1 MDIIILHLWK
11 EMGET
16 ARIVIYRG
24 GKKMHEKKLAEK
36 EINEIVKTYT
46 ISTKVNCFAFDVSG
60 EVLTCKG
67 YWDRSTFCEFVQ
79 GFDYASAC
87 KQSYFYGGI
96 QSDKIGETYIYFCPY
111 GLVNWTV
118 PVIQDNKTKFFLT
131 AGPVLIHRVDDLLI
145 RDIIEQNHLL
155 KARYREVRARLG
167 ELEVVEPD
175 RVKYLGDLLFRLA
188 KNLMVDN
195 ILILD
200 NRRQKNIINNDISEI
215 ICELKKEFQIQN
227 IEGEVKQLYPFE
239 KEKQLISRVRVGDKK
254 GAREILN
261 EVLGYI
267 YLHNEF
273 ELVKLKAIS
282 LMVVLARTAIEVGA
296 NLEIIFGLEYVK
308 MRRILEVEDISVLAV
323 ELAKVL
329 DGFIECAFSSINIE
343 NRDVIFKAMN
353 YIRNNYANISLKEV
367 AAEVALNPTYFSK
380 LFKKE
385 TGRSYT
391 DYLNKVRVDVSKR
404 LLKKDLPLAEIA
416 QMVGFGDQSYFSKT
430 FKKYEGIS
438 PNKWRQKNNL

>member
-1 MDIIILHLWK
+1 M
-11 EMGET
+11 
-16 ARIVIYRG
+16 
-24 GKKMHEKKLAEK
+24 
-36 EINEIVKTYT
+36 
-46 ISTKVNCFAFDVSG
+46 
-60 EVLTCKG
+60 
-67 YWDRSTFCEFVQ
+67 
-79 GFDYASAC
+79 
-87 KQSYFYGGI
+87 
-96 QSDKIGETYIYFCPY
+96 
-111 GLVNWTV
+111 
-118 PVIQDNKTKFFLT
+118 T